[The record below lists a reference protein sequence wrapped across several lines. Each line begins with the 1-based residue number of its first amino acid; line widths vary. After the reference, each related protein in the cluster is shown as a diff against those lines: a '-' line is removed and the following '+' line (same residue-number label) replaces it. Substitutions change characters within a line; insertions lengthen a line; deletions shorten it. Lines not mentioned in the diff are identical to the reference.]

1 MDSRW
6 QAEQVNNWITDFLI
20 DDAGSSVSS
29 ELAPHA
35 PAWLKQFRQA
45 SCDHRQLPIDQ
56 LEEVDVQHGLMTG
69 FESIAIPDSL
79 VDEVPLLIGNFLYDL
94 GERGRISGGVG
105 LRSWINALGSE
116 FSRTRSG
123 ETASI
128 ERVAS
133 KIGRNDPCPC
143 GSELKYKK
151 CCLRLLDDESPK

>member
-1 MDSRW
+1 
-6 QAEQVNNWITDFLI
+6 
-20 DDAGSSVSS
+20 
-29 ELAPHA
+29 
-35 PAWLKQFRQA
+35 
-45 SCDHRQLPIDQ
+45 
-56 LEEVDVQHGLMTG
+56 MTG